1 MEIVSVVRSLPRAV
15 RAHAILFAAAWLFC
29 ATMGGAVQAAGVSL
43 FSYDS
48 TTGQFPTDQGW
59 SAFEV
64 VTSGTG
70 ANASIVSLSGT
81 NVLRM
86 RDLNT
91 GTAAD
96 LPNYYFPWTTQQ
108 QQQLIDYGLE
118 FTFVTQLLN
127 SGGSNLRFGF
137 NNTLFETVFDNIAAD
152 QMVNVP
158 LGASLMGGFNTIV
171 VTGSAVTVSG
181 SNNFVFSYT
190 VNGTAST
197 ALNPASNPSPATIE
211 SSVYFGASSS
221 AGTSGDMYV
230 RFAEMRTLIVPEP
243 AVCGAVAVAAAAAVL
258 AVGSRSGGR
267 RKTDIAAGA
276 VTMRPR

>member
-1 MEIVSVVRSLPRAV
+1 LA
-15 RAHAILFAAAWLFC
+15 AAILISWAAI
-29 ATMGGAVQAAGVSL
+29 GGAVQAAGVPL

-48 TTGQFPTDQGW
+48 ATGQFPTDQGW

-118 FTFVTQLLN
+118 FTFVTQLLA

-137 NNTLFETVFDNIAAD
+137 NNTLFETVFDNITAD
-152 QMVNVP
+152 QMITVP
-158 LGASLMGGFNTIV
+158 LGASLVGGFNTIV
-171 VTGSAVTVSG
+171 VTGSAVNVSG

-197 ALNPASNPSPATIE
+197 ALTPTTNPSPATIE
-211 SSVYFGASSS
+211 SSVYFGSASS

-230 RFAEMRTLIVPEP
+230 RLADMRTIIVPEP
-243 AVCGAVAVAAAAAVL
+243 AACGAAVVAVAAAGMGMRLRV
-258 AVGSRSGGR
+258 GGR
-267 RKTDIAAGA
+267 RRMKPTADCDGL
-276 VTMRPR
+276 RR